1 MKQRVNGAVA
11 GAAAGLVGV
20 VGVSAQSR
28 LQDKFFGGDDAG
40 LTDIASAGNGGV
52 ATASSNGGAV
62 GIGDVNSGGN
72 AGNAIGVGDTSGGS
86 VGVDGGSVA
95 NLTDL
100 GITANGGTSIAD
112 ASGGDYNLAFV
123 S

>member
-1 MKQRVNGAVA
+1 M
-11 GAAAGLVGV
+11 
-20 VGVSAQSR
+20 QSLR
-28 LQDKFFGGDDAG
+28 DRFFGDDESW
-40 LTDIASAGNGGV
+40 TDIASAGNGGV
-52 ATASSNGGAV
+52 ATASANGGAV
-62 GIGDVNSGGN
+62 SIVDINSGGN
-72 AGNAIGVGDTSGGS
+72 AGNAIGVGDTVGT

-100 GITANGGTSIAD
+100 GITANGGTAIAD